1 MTSRATASEPSAT
14 PLPDDSGNDPSED
27 PRDARIAELEAEV
40 VKLRTDLWGARDAAI
55 GATAEVG
62 SWRVKIVELEALIH
76 QLRTEMSLLG
86 AGSGRRTPG
95 YYVDR
100 VARGVYRRIR

>member
-1 MTSRATASEPSAT
+1 MTSSTTAGEPT
-14 PLPDDSGNDPSED
+14 TTD

-40 VKLRTDLWGARDAAI
+40 AKLRIDLWGARDAAI

-62 SWRVKIVELEALIH
+62 SSRAKVVELEAHIN
-76 QLRTEMSLLG
+76 QLRTELSLRG
-86 AGSGRRTPG
+86 GHGRRTPG

-100 VARGVYRRIR
+100 VALGVYRRIR

>member
-14 PLPDDSGNDPSED
+14 PLPDDSGNDPSDD
-27 PRDARIAELEAEV
+27 PRDARIA
-40 VKLRTDLWGARDAAI
+40 
-55 GATAEVG
+55 
-62 SWRVKIVELEALIH
+62 ELEALIH

-86 AGSGRRTPG
+86 GGSGRRTPG